1 MAEDLEIKAQ
11 LENFENM
18 LMLRNYI
25 NRMLKYDLSGTHL
38 SLRECQL
45 LMYIYQHG
53 QTGTSELAQVFKVT
67 RTLISKTLGQLMQAN
82 LIREQ
87 AHLNDRRRVDI
98 SLTDNG
104 IKQVIAVKKQIS
116 NNLQSMDATKEL
128 LRLTEQ
134 IASLSQ

>member
-53 QTGTSELAQVFKVT
+53 QAGTSELAQVFKVT
-67 RTLISKTLGQLMQAN
+67 RTLISKTISQLMQAK

-98 SLTDNG
+98 SLTDSG
-104 IKQVIAVKKQIS
+104 IKQVVAVKKQIS

-134 IASLSQ
+134 ISSLSQ

>member
-87 AHLNDRRRVDI
+87 AHRNDRRRVDI

-104 IKQVIAVKKQIS
+104 IKQVVAAKKQIS

>member
-104 IKQVIAVKKQIS
+104 IKQVVAVKKQIS

>member
-45 LMYIYQHG
+45 LMYLYQHG

-67 RTLISKTLGQLMQAN
+67 RTLISKTIGQLIQAK

-134 IASLSQ
+134 IASLS

>member
-11 LENFENM
+11 LKNFENM

-67 RTLISKTLGQLMQAN
+67 RTLISKTLGQLMQAK

-104 IKQVIAVKKQIS
+104 IKQVVAVKKQIS

-128 LRLTEQ
+128 LHFTEQ

>member
-1 MAEDLEIKAQ
+1 MAEDLEIKEQ

-45 LMYIYQHG
+45 LMYLYQHG
-53 QTGTSELAQVFKVT
+53 QTGTSELAQIFKVT
-67 RTLISKTLGQLMQAN
+67 RTLISKTIGQLIQAK

-104 IKQVIAVKKQIS
+104 IKQVVAVKKQIS